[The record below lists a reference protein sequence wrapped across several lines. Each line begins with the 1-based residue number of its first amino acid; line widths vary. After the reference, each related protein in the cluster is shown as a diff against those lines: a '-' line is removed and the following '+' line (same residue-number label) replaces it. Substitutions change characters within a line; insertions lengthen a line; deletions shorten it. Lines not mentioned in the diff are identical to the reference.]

1 MPGVSGLLGWGR
13 MVDDLCSFAGS
24 VSRGFAIPCGFL
36 APASHPLS
44 RLPPVVILAFRPRL
58 STPRWRLWAAG
69 FSRWL
74 VGCFRIRCVVTVAS
88 GDRLVP
94 VFLGWRP
101 SLSCCSPLPPCVPV
115 VGVLSSTLLPA
126 LLRLRVLSHTRGS
139 VTLCPFPLRVLRSRV
154 GFMVPS
160 ATPGTRAVGFPGVRH
175 TASPYAVQ
183 LQCASIA
190 ADQVSGLAHLR
201 LLVPLHAP
209 I

>member
-1 MPGVSGLLGWGR
+1 MSGLLGWGR
-13 MVDDLCSFAGS
+13 MADDLCSFAGS
-24 VSRGFAIPCGFL
+24 VPRGFAIPDGFL

-58 STPRWRLWAAG
+58 STPRWRLWASG
-69 FSRWL
+69 FSRRL
-74 VGCFRIRCVVTVAS
+74 VGCLRLRCVVTVAS
-88 GDRLVP
+88 GGHLVP
-94 VFLGWRP
+94 VFDWRL
-101 SLSCCSPLPPCVPV
+101 SLSSCNPWSPRVLV

-126 LLRLRVLSHTRGS
+126 LHRLRVLSHTRGS
-139 VTLCPFPLRVLRSRV
+139 ATLCPFPLRVFRSRV

-160 ATPGTRAVGFPGVRH
+160 ATPGTRAVGLPGVRH

-183 LQCASIA
+183 LQCVSIV
-190 ADQVSGLAHLR
+190 ADQILGLAHSR